1 LAAASRAA
9 ARLARSSAALDC
21 SAADRSVRRAGAFF
35 AWGEAKKKKKK
46 GGAHQGRGVEKVEE

>member
-35 AWGEAKKKKKK
+35 AWGEAKKKKK
-46 GGAHQGRGVEKVEE
+46 GGAHQGRRVEKVEE